1 MEDDRPVMDRSRRAL
16 LLGGTQT
23 LLMPSAPRA
32 QPALEGEHRPLINAP
47 TLSEDPSA
55 VPLQVS
61 VNHPMEPEHFIRS
74 IEIRLDNDPVPYKG
88 TFFFTPANGQ
98 AAIAFQ
104 MRSGSGGLL
113 KALAECSQHGRFVVT
128 KEIRVAEGGC
138 AGPPD
143 TTRDRLGNP
152 RLRLPES
159 VRAGEVVQV
168 RAKVDHNS
176 YTGLVLKNGKYI
188 REAPEFYVKQMLVFL
203 DDEKISEFQMTSAV
217 SANPLIRFA
226 VRAKRSGTLRVM
238 FVNNEGQRW
247 EASERIRL

>member
-1 MEDDRPVMDRSRRAL
+1 MVCSVLGLLALGELVKNVSRRTLLFGAPL
-16 LLGGTQT
+16 LL
-23 LLMPSAPRA
+23 LAPRRLYA
-32 QPALEGEHRPLINAP
+32 PPVLEREHRPAIDSP

-55 VPLQVS
+55 VPLRVS
-61 VNHPMEPEHFIRS
+61 VSHPMEPNHFIRS

-143 TTRDRLGNP
+143 TTRYRLGNP

-159 VRAGEVVQV
+159 IRAGEVVQV

-176 YTGLVLKNGKYI
+176 YTGLVFVDGNI
-188 REAPEFYVKQMLVFL
+188 AFDAPPFYFEHMLRFL
-203 DDEKISEFQMTSAV
+203 DA
-217 SANPLIRFA
+217 A
-226 VRAKRSGTLRVM
+226 
-238 FVNNEGQRW
+238 
-247 EASERIRL
+247 

>member
-1 MEDDRPVMDRSRRAL
+1 MEDDRLVMDRSRRAL
-16 LLGGTQT
+16 LLGGTLT
-23 LLMPSAPRA
+23 LLMPSAPQA
-32 QPALEGEHRPLINAP
+32 QPALEGEHRPMIDSP

-61 VNHPMEPEHFIRS
+61 VNHPMEPDHFIRS

-88 TFFFTPANGQ
+88 TFLFTPANGQ
-98 AAIAFQ
+98 AAVAFQ
-104 MRSGSGGLL
+104 MRSGAGGVL
-113 KALAECSQHGRFVVT
+113 KVTAECSRHGPFVAT
-128 KEIRVAEGGC
+128 QEIRVTEGGC
-138 AGPPD
+138 GGVPD
-143 TTRDRLGNP
+143 TSRDRLGNA
-152 RLRLPES
+152 RVRLPES
-159 VRAGEVVQV
+159 IRAGEVVQI
-168 RAKVDHNS
+168 RAKIDHTS
-176 YTGLVLKNGKYI
+176 HTGLVFKNGKYV

-203 DDEKISEFQMTSAV
+203 DDEKISEFQMTAAV